1 MNLDDAFRK
10 LMNKPETDKKESES
24 RAVSVEEENDT
35 QNSEESIE
43 AEEES
48 AVEQEISFP
57 PIDFSKLNIK
67 EKLNYSPVEDR
78 SQVAEEYRILRT
90 RLQIINPSRN
100 SVMFTSCRHGEG
112 KSSTS
117 MNLSLFLAKKKD
129 KKILLIDLDL
139 RRSRIAKMFN
149 LKPEIDIVDVVRE
162 RNDVEEAIIYS
173 KKENLYIMPV
183 KRDYSNAT
191 EILESNKMREIIEQ
205 AHENFDFVIIDTC
218 PCLSTADPTIIGRMV
233 GGAVMVVRSRQ
244 TQRESLEHAVL
255 ALQEHGIPTLGLVIT
270 FMKYFIPRYFYR
282 YQYYHDTYYYY
293 HYYAGK
299 DSVDG

>member
-10 LMNKPETDKKESES
+10 LMNKPNKAEKDSPVDGNLSAQIRKEKAE
-24 RAVSVEEENDT
+24 VNQVVEEEPV
-35 QNSEESIE
+35 
-43 AEEES
+43 AEQKKKY
-48 AVEQEISFP
+48 A
-57 PIDFSKLNIK
+57 PIGFEKVVIK
-67 EKLNYSPVEDR
+67 EKLAYSMVEER

-90 RLQIINPSRN
+90 RLQIINPIRN

-129 KKILLIDLDL
+129 SKILLIDLDL
-139 RRSRIAKMFN
+139 RRSRIAKLFN
-149 LKPEIDIVDVVRE
+149 LKAEVDLVDVARG
-162 RNDVEEAIIYS
+162 RNSIEEAIIYS
-173 KKENLYIMPV
+173 KKDNLYVMPV
-183 KRDYSNAT
+183 RRDYSNAT
-191 EILESNKMREIIEQ
+191 EILESESMKDIIEQ
-205 AHENFDFVIIDTC
+205 VHENFDFIIIDTC

-244 TQRESLEHAVL
+244 TQRESLEHAIL
-255 ALQEHGIPTLGLVIT
+255 ALQEHNIPTLGLVLT